1 MIELYETSCSKL
13 TDLRYKKILADVL
26 VRNQN
31 AFAKNKSDLGTCS
44 VIEHKIDTAGAT
56 PIRQPVRRT
65 PPSFEGEE
73 EQYLTDQLEQGVIK
87 PSKSAWAS

>member
-1 MIELYETSCSKL
+1 M
-13 TDLRYKKILADVL
+13 
-26 VRNQN
+26 RNQN

-44 VIEHKIDTAGAT
+44 VIEHKIDTAGVT
-56 PIRQPVRRT
+56 PIRRPVRRT